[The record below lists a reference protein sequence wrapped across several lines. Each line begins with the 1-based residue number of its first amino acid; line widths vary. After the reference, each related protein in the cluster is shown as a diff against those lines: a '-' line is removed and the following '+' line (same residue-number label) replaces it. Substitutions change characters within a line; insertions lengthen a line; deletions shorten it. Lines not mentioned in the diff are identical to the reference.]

1 MGNNGINIKRIGMVG
16 VGRMG
21 GPMARRLLAAG
32 YELVISDTNQ
42 SAVDP
47 LVAMGAKS
55 VASPKAVADEVEVVL
70 MSLPMPDV
78 VSLVSIGANGLVHGS
93 AVKVV
98 VDLSTTG
105 PRTVSKIA
113 KDLKDKAMTMID
125 SPVSG
130 GVAGATKGTLAVM
143 VSGDLDTYNQIKPIL
158 ENIGKLFYVGEE
170 PGMGQTMKIINNL
183 ISVTGLAIT
192 SEAMVMGAKAG
203 LDADAMID
211 VINAGSGR
219 NSASSDK
226 FPNFVL
232 PRTFDFGFAIGLSAK
247 DVKLCLEEGTAMG
260 VPMPIGQS
268 VVDFVTRVRD
278 TYGEGADMT
287 EMVKAIEDVV
297 GVQVRGKAAKN

>member
-1 MGNNGINIKRIGMVG
+1 MSNNINIKRVGMVG

-42 SAVDP
+42 AAIAP
-47 LVAMGAKS
+47 LVALGAKS

-70 MSLPMPDV
+70 MSLPMPEV
-78 VSLVSIGANGLVHGS
+78 VSLVSIGANGLMDGS
-93 AVKVV
+93 SVKVV

-105 PRTVSKIA
+105 PRTVA
-113 KDLKDKAMTMID
+113 KVAEALKAKSITMID

-143 VSGDLDTYNQIKPIL
+143 VSGDSVVYDEIKPIL
-158 ENIGKLFYVGEE
+158 ENIGKLFYVGAE

-219 NSASSDK
+219 TSASSDK

-247 DVKLCLEEGTAMG
+247 DVKLCLDEGVAMG
-260 VPMPIGQS
+260 VPMPIGKS

-278 TYGEGADMT
+278 SYGEGADMT

-297 GVQVRGKAAKN
+297 GVQVRGKAAKK